1 MLHRHLPLRYLLM
14 LLALLTAGCAT
25 LTPPEIS
32 LIGVQPIGSQGLE
45 PRLRLE
51 FRVLNPGRKPLTVQG
66 VDLSLALNGVDIAR
80 GVSHRGF
87 TVPAFGETVASL
99 DVSASVLTLVR
110 VLVDLPD
117 AQTLRYALDGR
128 LHLAG
133 FPRSV
138 PITRSGSIDASD
150 LGRFSRRPRDGA

>member
-1 MLHRHLPLRYLLM
+1 MLHRHLSLRYLLM

-66 VDLSLALNGVDIAR
+66 VDVVFIYEGMKPGRKLLFSLCEVDKLILL
-80 GVSHRGF
+80 
-87 TVPAFGETVASL
+87 PAEVH
-99 DVSASVLTLVR
+99 DKVLAHKTKCV
-110 VLVDLPD
+110 
-117 AQTLRYALDGR
+117 
-128 LHLAG
+128 
-133 FPRSV
+133 
-138 PITRSGSIDASD
+138 
-150 LGRFSRRPRDGA
+150 